1 MTPLVLCRAV
11 RPIESSIPSVGARA
25 KGEQFRC
32 DPHIAQ
38 HLLDLVPP
46 MITVLE
52 NAHPKSGG
60 ASNAGPV
67 EQHASSSP
75 EAPASRQKKP
85 STSTQPTRKASA
97 KSSR

>member
-1 MTPLVLCRAV
+1 VTSTVLCRAL
-11 RPIESSIPSVGARA
+11 RPIESSIPSVGARI

-38 HLLDLVPP
+38 HLLDLAPP
-46 MITVLE
+46 VITVLE

-60 ASNAGPV
+60 ASHAGPR

-75 EAPASRQKKP
+75 EAQASRPKK
-85 STSTQPTRKASA
+85 SNTSTPPTRKVSA